1 MGIRPP
7 RWVGRV
13 LDPVMRTVDQKFCQH
28 RVGIGAIEELEQILS
43 EGRPPFPPV
52 VASKNVVEVFN
63 RTITRWTFTGVSCR
77 VVTVDLFP
85 NWKPFA
91 QKFDQ
96 EGMASVLK
104 GTDSP
109 SLAVPIDV

>member
-1 MGIRPP
+1 MK
-7 RWVGRV
+7 
-13 LDPVMRTVDQKFCQH
+13 TVDQKFCQH

-77 VVTVDLFP
+77 VVTVNLFP

>member
-1 MGIRPP
+1 MK
-7 RWVGRV
+7 
-13 LDPVMRTVDQKFCQH
+13 TSDQKFRQH
-28 RVGIGAIEELEQILS
+28 RAGIGAIEELEQIVS
-43 EGRPPFPPV
+43 EGRPPLPLV
-52 VASKNVVEVFN
+52 VTSENVVEVLD
-63 RTITRWTFTGVSCR
+63 RTLARWTFTGVSCR
-77 VVTVDLFP
+77 VVTVNLFP

>member
-1 MGIRPP
+1 MMTR
-7 RWVGRV
+7 
-13 LDPVMRTVDQKFCQH
+13 DQKFYQY

-43 EGRPPFPPV
+43 EGRPPFSSGRDIRKRGRSPRPD
-52 VASKNVVEVFN
+52 
-63 RTITRWTFTGVSCR
+63 THTMDITGVSCS

-85 NWKPFA
+85 DWKPFA

-96 EGMASVLK
+96 EGMASALK